1 MESALRVVSQWAY
14 ATSVAIA
21 DRPCNILVDNPTD
34 QAYEVKEYLAISRD
48 VQSYLD
54 HLEFEGLLAGLMKS

>member
-1 MESALRVVSQWAY
+1 MESALRVMSQWAY
-14 ATSVAIA
+14 ATSVAMA

-34 QAYEVKEYLAISRD
+34 QAYEAKQYLAISRD

-54 HLEFEGLLAGLMKS
+54 HLEFEDLMADLMKS